1 MGPALPSAPSVN
13 PFGASASQGGPQLP
27 HCFATLEQQLPAVIR
42 AKLKTVDVSTAHVV
56 VSTPRGRKSDPTP
69 LLWFIEDF
77 GEEAAQLVGSY
88 GLLRVAVL
96 EPNKAPWFFGIK
108 VEAPEGE
115 EHAGGHDGGLREFM
129 AQMLESQR
137 QFMENVKLELL
148 LASGRGPVHAQP
160 QEDSFDRELR
170 RFTMMAEAMR
180 AANPNSDPGALIRAT
195 FESMGHAMN
204 SMAEFRDKAASTFAT
219 DREPDPIDQFNRLTE
234 NPLVQMGVQK
244 VFSGALKS
252 RTPETAAGTAS
263 PPTTNPFKKGVA

>member
-13 PFGASASQGGPQLP
+13 PFGATASQGGPQLP

-115 EHAGGHDGGLREFM
+115 EHAGGHDGGLRDFM
-129 AQMLESQR
+129 AQMLEAQR

-148 LASGRGPVHAQP
+148 LASGRSPHAQP

-170 RFTMMAEAMR
+170 RFTLMAEAMR
-180 AANPNSDPGALIRAT
+180 AANPGTDAGAIIRTT
-195 FESMGHAMN
+195 FESMGHALDGVGKL
-204 SMAEFRDKAASTFAT
+204 RDQAAQLGQGGA
-219 DREPDPIDQFNRLTE
+219 EPDPIDQFNKLTE
-234 NPLVQMGVQK
+234 NPLVQMGAQK
-244 VFSGALKS
+244 LFSGALKS